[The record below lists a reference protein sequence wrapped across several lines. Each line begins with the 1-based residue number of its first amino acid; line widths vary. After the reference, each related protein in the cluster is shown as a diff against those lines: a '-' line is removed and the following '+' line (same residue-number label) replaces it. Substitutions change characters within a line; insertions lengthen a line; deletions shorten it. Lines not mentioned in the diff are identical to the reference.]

1 MGIFTCRC
9 SLRQMGITGRCV
21 VCLEE
26 KKGGASCVS
35 SETGA
40 PGSSNESPPAA
51 EKVVHFLCQDCIP
64 MSLGW
69 QIPVVSRGRWV

>member
-1 MGIFTCRC
+1 
-9 SLRQMGITGRCV
+9 MGITGRCV

-40 PGSSNESPPAA
+40 PGSSNESPPGAA

-69 QIPVVSRGRWV
+69 RISGDPVVDGSENGVILVHHGH